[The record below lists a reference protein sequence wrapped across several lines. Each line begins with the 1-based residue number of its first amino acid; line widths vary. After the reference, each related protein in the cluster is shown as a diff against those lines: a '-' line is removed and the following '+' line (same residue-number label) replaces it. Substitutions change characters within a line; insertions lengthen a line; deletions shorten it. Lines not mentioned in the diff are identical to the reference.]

1 MANERTL
8 LRGTTC
14 LAIAALVVA
23 CSAPAGPSVPATP
36 STTASPAVAAA
47 PTAVPEPSMTVA
59 PSAAP
64 ATPAP
69 SRKPRPSLDIDPA
82 ELDAYMTSSIT
93 LLDLADEDL
102 AVVVTYLDPGS
113 DVPFPLGTFTLASM
127 DQVTN
132 GAPPGTYTLKFH
144 QPADSASVTSCTI
157 QIADAEGYVFAA
169 LGDAIAITSSATPPS
184 TAGDLFVATSTLC
197 ID

>member
-1 MANERTL
+1 MAN
-8 LRGTTC
+8 LRAVSRMA
-14 LAIAALVVA
+14 AIAVIALVIVA
-23 CSAPAGPSVPATP
+23 CSGTAAP
-36 STTASPAVAAA
+36 STPPAEGATASPA
-47 PTAVPEPSMTVA
+47 PSLSPVPAITMA
-59 PSAAP
+59 PSSAP
-64 ATPAP
+64 ATPPP
-69 SRKPRPSLDIDPA
+69 SRKPRPSLDIDLA

-113 DVPFPLGTFTLASM
+113 DAPFPLGTFGLESM

-132 GAPPGTYTLKFH
+132 EAPPGTYTLEFH
-144 QPADSASVTSCTI
+144 QPADSASATSCTI

-169 LGDAIAITSSATPPS
+169 LGDAIAITSSETPPS